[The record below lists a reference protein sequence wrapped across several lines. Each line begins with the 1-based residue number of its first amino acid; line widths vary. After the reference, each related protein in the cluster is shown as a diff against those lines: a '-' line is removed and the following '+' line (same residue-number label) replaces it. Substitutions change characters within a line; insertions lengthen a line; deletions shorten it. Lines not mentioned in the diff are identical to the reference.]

1 MEKEKREEFIK
12 RMAAISSDGGS
23 ISEDWQRLVN
33 NGTIAKLMRTEEEY
47 KKSGGYPELSKDKED
62 IGKEPGE

>member
-12 RMAAISSDGGS
+12 RMAAISSDDGS
-23 ISEDWQRLVN
+23 ISSDWQKLVK

-47 KKSGGYPELSKDKED
+47 KKSGGYPELSKED
-62 IGKEPGE
+62 IEK